1 MAGTAIS
8 PNDEAIRAWD
18 GPLFDVF
25 ETFRPELV
33 NTLALHGERAFALHP
48 PAPGDRVLDI
58 GCGFG
63 DTTRRLAE
71 LVGPGGE
78 AVGIDAAPRFVE
90 TASAECADVPGVRF
104 VVADPQGEPGLGGPY
119 DAAYA
124 RFGTMFFANPV
135 VALRNV
141 GRALKPGGRLTM
153 VVWRRKLANE
163 WTHRAERIVK
173 SYVERPEDSDEPTC
187 GPGPFSMADA
197 DTVSDILVHA
207 GFEDVALHR
216 VDLDM
221 VFSSLD
227 RVVAMTMAIG
237 PGGEV
242 LRLLGERAD
251 HARPQ
256 IERDLREG
264 MTEFQRPDGSVHAP
278 SSTWVVSAVA
288 RP

>member
-1 MAGTAIS
+1 MTSVTS
-8 PNDEAIRAWD
+8 PNEEAIRAWD

-25 ETFRPELV
+25 QAFRPELV
-33 NTLALHGERAFALHP
+33 NTLAVHGERALSLHP
-48 PAPGDRVLDI
+48 PAPGARVLDI

-63 DTTRRLAE
+63 DTTLRIAE
-71 LVGPGGE
+71 LVGPEGE
-78 AVGIDAAPRFVE
+78 AVGIDAAPRFIE
-90 TASAECADVPGVRF
+90 AASADGERVPNARF
-104 VVADPQGEPGLGGPY
+104 LVADPQTQSDLGGPY
-119 DAAYA
+119 DAAFA

-141 GRALKPGGRLTM
+141 ARSLKPQGRLTM
-153 VVWRRKLANE
+153 VTWRRKLDNE

-173 SYVERPEDSDEPTC
+173 SYVERPEHSDEPTC

-197 DTVSDILVHA
+197 DTVCDILVHA
-207 GFEDVALHR
+207 GYEGIQLQR

-221 VFSSLD
+221 VFSNLD
-227 RVVAMTMAIG
+227 RVVDMTMAIG

-242 LRLLGERAD
+242 LRLLGDRAD

-264 MTEFQRPDGSVHAP
+264 MAEFEREDGSVHAP
-278 SSTWVVSAVA
+278 SSTWVVSATK
-288 RP
+288 R